1 MIAKKQTAKIKIQQM
16 QFEDL
21 LRVFA
26 IGEKVFTA
34 EKWSNLYR
42 TWDEYALLE
51 KFNSD
56 TEFCLTAKI
65 NDRIIGFAVG
75 SIIEKKRSAW
85 SYGYLEWIAIAPNHS
100 QKGVGRK
107 LLNKMTRLFIQHGAR
122 MMLVDTEIDNDPA
135 INFFEKN
142 GFRKEDKQLYL
153 SKNLTE
159 HPLYKRSKD

>member
-1 MIAKKQTAKIKIQQM
+1 MPKQTKPQVKIQQM

-21 LRVFA
+21 LKVFA

-42 TWDEYALLE
+42 TWDEYELIE
-51 KFNSD
+51 RFNSD
-56 TEFCLTAKI
+56 SEFCLVAKVQ
-65 NDRIIGFAVG
+65 DQIIGFTIG

-85 SYGYLEWIAIAPNHS
+85 SYGYLQWIAIEPKHA
-100 QKGVGRK
+100 QLGVGRK
-107 LLNKMTRLFIQHGAR
+107 LLNRMTRLFIKHGAR
-122 MMLVDTEIDNDPA
+122 MLIVDTEIDNNPA

-142 GFRKEDKQLYL
+142 GFKKESEQIYL

-159 HPLYKRSKD
+159 HPLYKKQK